1 MKKCPI
7 CKSMIQDGE
16 IRNHIK
22 QAHPHIAANMK
33 LADDHSH
40 YYEDDEDD
48 FLVDVGAILA
58 MESLARDD
66 DMIGPDIHSIAPGEG
81 ASGDYNDSAND
92 ASNDSNRNGDSGD
105 DSGGGGK

>member
-7 CKSMIQDGE
+7 CKLMIQDGE
-16 IRNHIK
+16 MRNHIK

-40 YYEDDEDD
+40 YYDDDEDD

-58 MESLARDD
+58 MESLSQDD
-66 DMIGPDIHSIAPGEG
+66 DMIGPDIHNIQPGGGEFGEGG
-81 ASGDYNDSAND
+81 ASGDYNDSN
-92 ASNDSNRNGDSGD
+92 SSGDSGD

>member
-7 CKSMIQDGE
+7 CKLMIQDGE
-16 IRNHIK
+16 MRNHIK

-58 MESLARDD
+58 MESLSRDD
-66 DMIGPDIHSIAPGEG
+66 DMIGPDIHSIQRRGG
-81 ASGDYNDSAND
+81 ASGDH
-92 ASNDSNRNGDSGD
+92 NDSNSSGDSGD